1 MNRSIN
7 ILLGLLLFP
16 TMGLTIFVGFDLP
29 IEMLKLSGNNL
40 PYKDYVFLGMGLL
53 ILIVII
59 RRSVRRWMGMR
70 IVNQTKKFKWN
81 AEVST
86 ERKSRVR
93 VYLMLEAFVMIFVG
107 VALYLVCE
115 TAIAPCI
122 AFLIGAL
129 DNTIFAIAGRNGKY
143 RVGIS
148 SKAVIVA
155 DREVIL
161 LYFTGLRKISAHQQ
175 TTYFDYIKG
184 LQLSF
189 PTDCIHEEERG
200 EFLKVLEEQIDPNRV
215 FFSKT
220 MDDQ

>member
-1 MNRSIN
+1 
-7 ILLGLLLFP
+7 
-16 TMGLTIFVGFDLP
+16 MGLTIFVGFDLP
-29 IEMLKLSGNNL
+29 IEIFKLSGNNL
-40 PYKDYVFLGMGLL
+40 PYKDYVFLGLGLM

-59 RRSVRRWMGMR
+59 RRSIRRWMGMR
-70 IVNQTKKFKWN
+70 IVNKVKKFKWN
-81 AEVST
+81 AAVSK

-93 VYLMLEAFVMIFVG
+93 VYLLLEALVMSFIG
-107 VALYLVCE
+107 IALYEVCE
-115 TAIAPCI
+115 TAIAPGI
-122 AFLIGAL
+122 AFLFGAL
-129 DNTIFAIAGRNGKY
+129 DNIIFAIAGRNNHY

-189 PTDCIHEEERG
+189 PTDCIQEEERE

-220 MDDQ
+220 MG

>member
-1 MNRSIN
+1 MNKSIN
-7 ILLGLLLFP
+7 ILLGMLLLP
-16 TMGLTIFVGFDLP
+16 TMALTIFVGFDLP
-29 IEMLKLSGNNL
+29 IEMIKLSGHNL
-40 PYKDYVFLGMGLL
+40 PYKDYIFLGMGML

-59 RRSVRRWMGMR
+59 RRSIRRWMGMR
-70 IVNQTKKFKWN
+70 IVNQVKKFKWN
-81 AEVST
+81 AEVSK

-93 VYLMLEAFVMIFVG
+93 VYLLLEALVMTFVG
-107 VALYLVCE
+107 VALYEVCE
-115 TAIAPCI
+115 TALAPGI

-129 DNTIFAIAGRNGKY
+129 DSIIFAIAGRNGKY

-189 PTDCIHEEERG
+189 PTDCIQEEERE
-200 EFLKVLEEQIDPNRV
+200 EFLKVLEEQIDPDRV

-220 MDDQ
+220 MG

>member
-1 MNRSIN
+1 MNKSIN
-7 ILLGLLLFP
+7 ILLGVLLFP
-16 TMGLTIFVGFDLP
+16 TMALAIFVGFDLP
-29 IEMLKLSGNNL
+29 IEMFKISGNNL
-40 PYKDYVFLGMGLL
+40 PYKDYIFLGLGLL
-53 ILIVII
+53 ITIVIL
-59 RRSVRRWMGMR
+59 RRSIRRWMGMR
-70 IVNQTKKFKWN
+70 IVNQVKKFKWN
-81 AEVST
+81 AEVSR

-93 VYLMLEAFVMIFVG
+93 TYLLLEAMVMTAVG
-107 VALYLVCE
+107 LALYAVCE
-115 TAIAPCI
+115 TALAPCI
-122 AFLIGAL
+122 AFLIGAI
-129 DNTIFAIAGRNGKY
+129 DSIIFALAGSKGRY

-189 PTDCIHEEERG
+189 PTDCIQDEERE
-200 EFLKVLEEQIDPNRV
+200 EFLKVLEAQINPDRV

-220 MDDQ
+220 MG

>member
-1 MNRSIN
+1 MNKSIN

-16 TMGLTIFVGFDLP
+16 TMALAIFVGFDLP
-29 IEMLKLSGNNL
+29 IEMIKISGNNL
-40 PYKDYVFLGMGLL
+40 PYKDYIFLGLGLL

-70 IVNQTKKFKWN
+70 IVNQVKKFKWN
-81 AEVST
+81 AEVSA

-93 VYLMLEAFVMIFVG
+93 VYLLLEAMVMTAVG
-107 VALYLVCE
+107 IALYLVCE
-115 TAIAPCI
+115 TALAPGI
-122 AFLIGAL
+122 AFLVGAL
-129 DNTIFAIAGRNGKY
+129 DNILFAIAGRNGKY

-189 PTDCIHEEERG
+189 PTDCIQQEERE

-220 MDDQ
+220 MG

>member
-1 MNRSIN
+1 MNKFIN
-7 ILLGLLLFP
+7 ILLGVLLIP
-16 TMGLTIFVGFDLP
+16 TMALTIFVGFDLP
-29 IEMLKLSGNNL
+29 IELFKISGNNL
-40 PYKDYVFLGMGLL
+40 PYKDYIFLGLGML
-53 ILIVII
+53 ILIVIL
-59 RRSVRRWMGMR
+59 RRSIRRWMGMR

-81 AEVST
+81 APVSN

-93 VYLMLEAFVMIFVG
+93 VYLLLEALVMTFVG
-107 VALYLVCE
+107 VALYQVCE
-115 TAIAPCI
+115 TALAPGV

-129 DNTIFAIAGRNGKY
+129 DNIIFAIAGGNNRY

-155 DREVIL
+155 DREVTL
-161 LYFTGLRKISAHQQ
+161 LYFSGLRKISAHQQ

-189 PTDCIHEEERG
+189 PTDCVQKEERE

-220 MDDQ
+220 MG

>member
-7 ILLGLLLFP
+7 ILLGFLLLP
-16 TMGLTIFVGFDLP
+16 TMALTIFVGFDLP
-29 IEMLKLSGNNL
+29 IEMLKISGNNL
-40 PYKDYVFLGMGLL
+40 PYKDYIFLGLGLL

-59 RRSVRRWMGMR
+59 RRSIRRWMGMR
-70 IVNQTKKFKWN
+70 IVNQVKKFKWN

-93 VYLMLEAFVMIFVG
+93 VYLLLEASVMTFVG
-107 VALYLVCE
+107 VALYIVCE
-115 TAIAPCI
+115 TAIAPGI

-189 PTDCIHEEERG
+189 PTDCIQKEERE

-220 MDDQ
+220 MG

>member
-1 MNRSIN
+1 M
-7 ILLGLLLFP
+7 
-16 TMGLTIFVGFDLP
+16 TLTIIVGFDLP
-29 IEMLKLSGNNL
+29 LEIFKISGNNL
-40 PYKDYVFLGMGLL
+40 PYKDYIFLGLGLL

-70 IVNQTKKFKWN
+70 IVNQVKKFKWN
-81 AEVST
+81 APVSQK
-86 ERKSRVR
+86 RRSRVR
-93 VYLMLEAFVMIFVG
+93 IYLLLEVLVMTFAGI
-107 VALYLVCE
+107 ALYEVTE
-115 TAIAPCI
+115 TAIAPGI
-122 AFLIGAL
+122 AFLLGAL
-129 DNTIFAIAGRNGKY
+129 DNIIFAIAGRNNRY

-161 LYFTGLRKISAHQQ
+161 LYFSGLRKISAHQQ

-189 PTDCIHEEERG
+189 PTDCIQEEERE
-200 EFLKVLEEQIDPNRV
+200 EFLAVLEKQIDPDRV

-220 MDDQ
+220 MR

>member
-1 MNRSIN
+1 MNKSIN

-16 TMGLTIFVGFDLP
+16 TMALAIFVGFDLP
-29 IEMLKLSGNNL
+29 IEMIKMSGNNL
-40 PYKDYVFLGMGLL
+40 PYKDYIFLGLGLL
-53 ILIVII
+53 ILIVIL
-59 RRSVRRWMGMR
+59 RRSIRRWMGMR
-70 IVNQTKKFKWN
+70 IVNQVKKFKWN
-81 AEVST
+81 AEVSV

-93 VYLMLEAFVMIFVG
+93 VYLILEALVMTFVG
-107 VALYLVCE
+107 IALYVVCE
-115 TAIAPCI
+115 NALAPGI

-129 DNTIFAIAGRNGKY
+129 DNVIFAIAGRNGKY
-143 RVGIS
+143 RVGVS

-189 PTDCIHEEERG
+189 PTDCIQQEERE

-220 MDDQ
+220 MG

>member
-1 MNRSIN
+1 MA
-7 ILLGLLLFP
+7 
-16 TMGLTIFVGFDLP
+16 LTIFVGFDLP
-29 IEMLKLSGNNL
+29 IEMIKISGNNL
-40 PYKDYVFLGMGLL
+40 PYKDYIFLGFGML

-59 RRSVRRWMGMR
+59 RRSIRRWMGMR
-70 IVNQTKKFKWN
+70 IVNQVKKFKWN
-81 AEVST
+81 AEVSP

-93 VYLMLEAFVMIFVG
+93 VYLLLEALVMTFVG
-107 VALYLVCE
+107 IALYQVCE
-115 TAIAPCI
+115 TALPPGI

-129 DNTIFAIAGRNGKY
+129 DSIIFAIAGSNGRY

-189 PTDCIHEEERG
+189 PTDCIQEDERD
-200 EFLKVLEEQIDPNRV
+200 EFLKVLEEQIDPDRV

-220 MDDQ
+220 MG